1 LKYDQSVGP
10 GRRRTHYVDE
20 EPAALR
26 GEEIAP
32 GTNVLVAGPVMTGK
46 RDLLLSLVGA
56 GDATDRGNVLVTTRQ
71 DAETMAGAF
80 RRLAGPVPDDRLSI
94 VDCVSR
100 ANGFGRTRE
109 QPSRRYVTDPGD
121 LTGIGIAL
129 TEYLRGFDDDDVPAR
144 VGLHSLSTTL
154 MYADLRRVF
163 QFVHVLTGRIATS
176 EFVGV
181 FAIDSTVPDS
191 HDLEILKQPFDALV
205 EVRDTETGGR
215 EVRVRGAEFGP
226 RQWTDY

>member
-1 LKYDQSVGP
+1 MKYD
-10 GRRRTHYVDE
+10 RTVSGSKSEAHHVDE
-20 EPAALR
+20 ETAVLH
-26 GEEIAP
+26 GDEIEA

-56 GDATDRGNVLVTTRQ
+56 GDATERGTVLVTTRQ
-71 DAETMAGAF
+71 DGETIAGAF
-80 RRLAGPVPDDRLSI
+80 RRVAGHVPDERLSV

-100 ANGFGRTRE
+100 ANGFGQTRE
-109 QPSRRYVTDPGD
+109 SPYRRYVTDPGD
-121 LTGIGIAL
+121 LTGIGIGL
-129 TEYLRGFDDDDVPAR
+129 TEYLRGFYDDGVPAR

-181 FAIDSTVPDS
+181 FAIDSTVPDAR
-191 HDLEILKQPFDALV
+191 DLEILKQPFDALV
-205 EVRDTETGGR
+205 EVREAETGGR

-226 RQWTDY
+226 QEWTDY

>member
-1 LKYDQSVGP
+1 M
-10 GRRRTHYVDE
+10 DE
-20 EPAALR
+20 EAGVLR
-26 GEEIAP
+26 GDEISP
-32 GTNVLVAGPVMTGK
+32 GTSVLVAGPVMTGK

-56 GDATDRGNVLVTTRQ
+56 GDPTERGNVLVTTRQ

-80 RRLAGPVPDDRLSI
+80 RRLAGPVPEHRLSI

-109 QPSRRYVTDPGD
+109 SPHRRYVTDPGD
-121 LTGIGIAL
+121 LTGIGIGL
-129 TEYLRGFDDDDVPAR
+129 TEYLRGFYDDGVSAR
-144 VGLHSLSTTL
+144 IGLHSLSTTL

-176 EFVGV
+176 DFVGV

-191 HDLEILKQPFDALV
+191 RDLEILKQPFDALV
-205 EVRDTETGGR
+205 EVRETETGDR
-215 EVRVRGAEFGP
+215 QVRVRGAEFGP
-226 RQWTDY
+226 RRWTDY